1 MLTSSNTPTL
11 PLTMSAAGTRLKI
24 AAISGGHGLK
34 LKIAEMGLNPG
45 TEIELRQ
52 HEQGAVVISAGNT
65 RYAIGAA
72 MAHRVLVQT
81 I

>member
-1 MLTSSNTPTL
+1 MLTPSTTPTL
-11 PLTMSAAGTRLKI
+11 PLAMSTAGTRLKI

-52 HEQGAVVISAGNT
+52 HERGAVVISAGNT
-65 RYAIGAA
+65 RYALGAA
-72 MAHRVLVQT
+72 MAHRIMVQA